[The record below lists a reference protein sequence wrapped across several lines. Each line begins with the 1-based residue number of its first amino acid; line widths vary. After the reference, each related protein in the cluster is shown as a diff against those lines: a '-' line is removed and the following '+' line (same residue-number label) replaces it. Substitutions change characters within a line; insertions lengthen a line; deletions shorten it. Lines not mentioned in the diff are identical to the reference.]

1 MGNDQKL
8 SRRELI
14 ERFQGAAYCVV
25 YCNRHF
31 EHVGP
36 ATVLINKQGEERLAA
51 DASSRALRRP
61 AEPRTTGDRKVHA
74 ERCRAN
80 RSGRATEPGLW
91 EGGSARDHRIAL
103 A

>member
-1 MGNDQKL
+1 
-8 SRRELI
+8 
-14 ERFQGAAYCVV
+14 
-25 YCNRHF
+25 
-31 EHVGP
+31 
-36 ATVLINKQGEERLAA
+36 
-51 DASSRALRRP
+51 
-61 AEPRTTGDRKVHA
+61 VHA